1 MKREA
6 DDDDEEVEKETDG
19 LAGRTGPDVGERL
32 PPARP
37 RQCGGLQ
44 RDESLRHGVPDFL
57 PGCHGAGGAG

>member
-44 RDESLRHGVPDFL
+44 RVCLQSAPFPANLL
-57 PGCHGAGGAG
+57 